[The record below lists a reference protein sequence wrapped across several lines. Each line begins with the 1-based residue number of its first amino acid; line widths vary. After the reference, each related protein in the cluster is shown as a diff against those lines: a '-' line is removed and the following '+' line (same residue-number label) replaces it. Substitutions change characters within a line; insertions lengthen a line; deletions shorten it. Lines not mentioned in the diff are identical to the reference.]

1 MLAIYSWI
9 ILGVFATQYLDI
21 QHSPSVVFFSIPWFQ
36 VMWVIVSISIM
47 MPLLQIVK
55 IILIYAWMK
64 VANIVRNPFGLD
76 EHYDINLEEML
87 DHNIWKA
94 SLSIKHLDQAMYL

>member
-1 MLAIYSWI
+1 ML
-9 ILGVFATQYLDI
+9 V
-21 QHSPSVVFFSIPWFQ
+21 
-36 VMWVIVSISIM
+36 
-47 MPLLQIVK
+47 QIVK

-76 EHYDINLEEML
+76 DHYDINLEEML

-94 SLSIKHLDQAMYL
+94 SLSIKHMDNPIYIH

>member
-1 MLAIYSWI
+1 M
-9 ILGVFATQYLDI
+9 
-21 QHSPSVVFFSIPWFQ
+21 
-36 VMWVIVSISIM
+36 
-47 MPLLQIVK
+47 VK

-76 EHYDINLEEML
+76 EGYDINLLELL

-94 SLSIKHLDQAMYL
+94 SVSIKHMDNPIYKH